1 MGANPLATVCKANQ
15 PFVLVDSPKHD
26 CKRLLLN
33 KNPFKGFI
41 FNKGYVNRN
50 FKEGLVT

>member
-41 FNKGYVNRN
+41 YTLRAMLTGTSKKG
-50 FKEGLVT
+50 